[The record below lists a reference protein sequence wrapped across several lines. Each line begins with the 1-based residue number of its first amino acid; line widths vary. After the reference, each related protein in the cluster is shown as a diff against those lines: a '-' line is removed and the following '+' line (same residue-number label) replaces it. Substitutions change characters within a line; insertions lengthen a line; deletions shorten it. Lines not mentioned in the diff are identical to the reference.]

1 MRKHIKWIVP
11 TVILI
16 MVLTYVL
23 VGIFAGWDTAKLPW
37 DFISDQILGMKW
49 LNELIGK
56 IIKGISEFM
65 KNLPG
70 NLKFKMR
77 YSSSYTILLKLA
89 FCFAY

>member
-56 IIKGISEFM
+56 
-65 KNLPG
+65 NH
-70 NLKFKMR
+70 
-77 YSSSYTILLKLA
+77 
-89 FCFAY
+89 